1 LETQSKRE
9 RWISRAVAIG
19 VFLFILVIYARTMAV
34 SVSFW
39 DCGEFIACAHILG
52 IPHPPG
58 APLYGMLG
66 RLFSLLPVFES
77 VAQRVNFLSAL
88 TGALAGG
95 MLCLVVEK
103 VSRSWFS
110 NGLGWRGRLLG
121 LIGGAAAG
129 MWMAFSD
136 TYWSNTV
143 ESEVYGPA
151 TFLMVLAIWLSLKWQ
166 EAHDRGQGDRLL
178 LLLVYIMFLG
188 IAVHL
193 TVFMISPA
201 IFLFIVLND
210 RDRLQDWRFWVVAA
224 AMGLVVVSLGEPFMA
239 AMVIALI
246 VTFLG
251 MNTGAEPNRR
261 RWRFCFWM
269 VLLACLGYTI
279 QAFIPIR
286 SMLDPVI
293 DENNPDSWSRF
304 MAYLERKQYGQ
315 TSMLEGMFRRK
326 GSWANQFGVHPR
338 MGYWGF
344 FRQGWA
350 PVSWW
355 PLVVGIGLAGIV
367 IGWFRERRRWVYLMV
382 LLFLC
387 TLVIILWMNF
397 SDGTRGVQLEVR
409 DRDYFF
415 TPTYMA
421 FSLWMGLGV
430 SGLLWLVLRKL
441 KGAAGNALFWL
452 LAAATLVAPLGTV
465 AHNYHRHDR
474 SRNWIARDYAHN
486 LLGSCQP
493 DAIIFTNGD
502 NDTFPLWYLQEVEG
516 VRKDVRVVNLSLL
529 NTGWYIKQLHSMEP
543 RVPTG
548 YTDDQADAL
557 LPIRWPEDREVDL
570 GGFTLLL
577 KSGQIL
583 RVQDRAVLNI
593 VRTNRWQR
601 PVYFAITVSPDNKLG
616 LDQHLKMESMALRL
630 VKEEGPNMID
640 LERSR
645 ALIMDHH
652 VFRGLNDER
661 IYKDENTIKLLT
673 NYAATFAA
681 VGQAFSNRGQYDEA
695 RLVLE
700 KGVQELYPFWGIH
713 QVLTRAYDGLDQVD
727 QAIETGKRAVELAAE
742 QDRPMV
748 YSNLLPVFQKH
759 DRLGDL
765 LAFVENRLMNDPEE
779 FSAYWALFRIHHTTG
794 NIQQAAGALE
804 RWLSIHPED
813 ERTREFL
820 TDYRR
825 QMLTTGEPAGEEP

>member
-1 LETQSKRE
+1 METQSERE
-9 RWISRAVAIG
+9 RWISRAVALG
-19 VFLFILVIYARTMAV
+19 VFLTVLVVYIRTMAV

-66 RLFSLLPVFES
+66 RLFSILPVFGS
-77 VAQRVNFLSAL
+77 VAQRVNFLSAM
-88 TGALAGG
+88 TGALAAG

-110 NGLGWRGRLLG
+110 NGLGWQGRLLG

-143 ESEVYGPA
+143 ESEVYGPS
-151 TFLMVLAIWLSLKWQ
+151 TFLMVMAIWLSLKWR
-166 EAHDRGQGDRLL
+166 EAHERGQGDRLL

-193 TVFMISPA
+193 TIFMISPA
-201 IFLFIVLND
+201 VFLFIVLND
-210 RDRLQDWRFWVVAA
+210 RERLQDWRFWLAAVA
-224 AMGLVVVSLGEPFMA
+224 MSLVVVSLGEPFMA

-251 MNTGAEPNRR
+251 MSSGTEPNRR

-269 VLLACLGYTI
+269 ILLACLGYTI

-367 IGWFRERRRWVYLMV
+367 IGWFRERRRWIYLMV
-382 LLFLC
+382 LLVLC

-430 SGLLWLVLRKL
+430 SGVLWLILRRL
-441 KGAAGNALFWL
+441 KGAAGKALFWL
-452 LAAATLVAPLGTV
+452 LAAAMLAAPFGTM
-465 AHNYHRHDR
+465 AYNYHRHDR
-474 SRNWIARDYAHN
+474 SRNWIARDYAYN

-516 VRKDVRVVNLSLL
+516 IRKDVRVVNLSLL
-529 NTGWYIKQLHSMEP
+529 NTGWYIKQLHNMEP

-548 YTDDQADAL
+548 YTDVQADAL
-557 LPIRWPEDREVDL
+557 LPIRWPEDKEVDL
-570 GGFTLLL
+570 GGFTLPL

-583 RVQDRAVLNI
+583 RVQDRAALNI
-593 VRTNRWQR
+593 IRTNRWQR
-601 PVYFAITVSPDNKLG
+601 PIYFAITVSPDNKLG
-616 LDQHLKMESMALRL
+616 LDEHLKMESMALRL
-630 VKEEGPNMID
+630 VQETGSNMID

-652 VFRGLNDER
+652 LFRGLNDER

-681 VGQAFSNRGQYDEA
+681 VGQAFSNRGEHDQA

-700 KGVQELYPFWGIH
+700 KAIEMLYPFWGIH
-713 QVLTRAYDGLDQVD
+713 QVLTRVYDDLGRVD
-727 QAIETGKRAVELAAE
+727 QAIETGKRAVEMAAE

-759 DRLGDL
+759 DRLDDL
-765 LAFVENRLMNDPEE
+765 LAFVENRLMKDPDE
-779 FSAYWALFRIHHTTG
+779 FSAYWALFRIHHSTG

-813 ERTREFL
+813 NRTREFL
-820 TDYRR
+820 DDYRR
-825 QMLTTGEPAGEEP
+825 RLLTAGQPSGEEP